1 MGILDRVALFSG
13 RGIIELEVQ
22 AMEKKFVVK
31 MIENCFKQYG
41 YSRESLPLSENDCEQ
56 LYQNVMD
63 LIEEEPLSDLYTI
76 INDVVYEYLTE

>member
-1 MGILDRVALFSG
+1 
-13 RGIIELEVQ
+13 
-22 AMEKKFVVK
+22 MEKKFVVK

-41 YSRESLPLSENDCEQ
+41 HNRESLPLNEDDCEQ
-56 LYQNVMD
+56 LYQKVMD